1 MCCENSGITTFI
13 IIVEALQINAFTFVM
28 NDLSVVPDYGVVS
41 HRNALDQKSFN
52 FNFNRSNLILWCIEV
67 GW

>member
-1 MCCENSGITTFI
+1 
-13 IIVEALQINAFTFVM
+13 M

-67 GW
+67 GWWNTIMNTAYGPVNVENV